1 MRSEQIYRTRS
12 NIQTTMSIKE
22 KHEDSYRNIK
32 RNLRRNN
39 ISQGVFFVNTWE
51 ENFEGLPQS
60 EIDARLR
67 SMR

>member
-1 MRSEQIYRTRS
+1 MRSDQIYRTKS

-22 KHEDSYRNIK
+22 KHEEAYRNIK
-32 RNLRRNN
+32 KNLRRNN